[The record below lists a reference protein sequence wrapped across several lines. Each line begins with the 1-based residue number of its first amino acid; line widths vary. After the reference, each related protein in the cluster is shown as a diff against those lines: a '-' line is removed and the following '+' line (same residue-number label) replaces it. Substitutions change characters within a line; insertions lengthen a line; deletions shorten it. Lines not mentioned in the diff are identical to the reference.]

1 MPQHLQKRP
10 SFLMVT
16 DTAMVRKGGRVY
28 AFGPVVRELEVFQ
41 NLFDKLEWIGFDR
54 PDLQNDPVMMP
65 VPDAVQCLLLQRS
78 GGDGLIKKLGVLAH
92 IPVMLWHILGSVMRH
107 EVIHTRGPS
116 TPAFLAALLST
127 FFRNKIWWHKYAG
140 NWGQVNIPFFYGLQR
155 SWLSFASWSKVTING
170 RWLNQ
175 PSHCLSFANPCL
187 DGSERNIGKATIKVK
202 EYGGPLH
209 LCFVGRLESAKGI
222 DLLMDALAAL
232 PAKSRIACLHL
243 VGDGPLRAYCEM
255 KASALPFEVKLY
267 GFQSRHAVGHIM
279 EACHLLIL
287 PSKAE
292 GFPKVIAEGANYGCV
307 PVVSDISGIAQY
319 VHHGI
324 TGFLLSPERLRQG
337 ALDEDLQVILSSPD
351 LKSIAEAAYQMA
363 EDFTFERYGQRIRE
377 EILRL
382 PA

>member
-1 MPQHLQKRP
+1 LKLAIISHTEHFHDAQGCI
-10 SFLMVT
+10 V
-16 DTAMVRKGGRVY
+16 GW
-28 AFGPVVRELEVFQ
+28 GPTVRELNHLLGVFDEIWHVAVLHKGEAPASALPYTSDRIHFIPIKPFGGSQ
-41 NLFDKLEWIGFDR
+41 LKDKLDILRQAPQVVRTIRHVLQGVDCWQFRAPTGIGVF
-54 PDLQNDPVMMP
+54 L
-65 VPDAVQCLLLQRS
+65 VP
-78 GGDGLIKKLGVLAH
+78 
-92 IPVMLWHILGSVMRH
+92 W
-107 EVIHTRGPS
+107 
-116 TPAFLAALLST
+116 LSLMVSKPGW
-127 FFRNKIWWHKYAG
+127 FKYAG
-140 NWGQVNIPFFYGLQR
+140 NWMQENRPPGYLIQR
-155 SWLSFASWSKVTING
+155 LWLSRMQSRPVTING
-170 RWLNQ
+170 RWPNQ
-175 PSHCLSFANPCL
+175 PAHCLSFANPCL
-187 DGSERNIGKATIKVK
+187 DGSERNIGKATIKLK

-324 TGFLLSPERLRQG
+324 TGFLLSPDRLKQG
-337 ALDEDLQVILSSPD
+337 ALVEDLQVILSSPD
-351 LKSIAEAAYQMA
+351 LKSIAESAYHMAA
-363 EDFTFERYGQRIRE
+363 DFTFERYGQRIWE